1 MISVSR
7 LLCDEI
13 GPGDYL
19 RYGKDGNPSALSDN
33 PPIVVWNCTRRCN
46 LHCIHCYAGAAN
58 RDFEGEMTTEEGKAF
73 ISQLAEFGVP
83 VLLFSGGEPTMR
95 EDFLELARCAD
106 ELGLGLVVSTNG
118 TLIDPEMA
126 KSLGNLNFREIGIS
140 IDAIGENNDRFRGH
154 NGAYEEARR
163 GIRICVELG
172 LRVSLRMTITK
183 DNYHEI
189 PAVLDLVERENVNRV
204 CFYHLAYAGRGND
217 LRAID
222 LSHTETRETVDLIC
236 ECTLD
241 FYRRGLRKEIL
252 LVGNHADGIYL
263 YLKAKAQDDER
274 AEKVLA
280 LLRTN
285 GGNNSGIR
293 IGAVDELGNVHPDQ
307 FWRNL
312 TLGNVR
318 QRSFGEIWMDTS
330 NPVMAGL
337 KDRKGLL
344 KGRCA
349 RCVYLD
355 ACNGNLRARADA
367 VFNDIWMEDPSCYL
381 SDEEIEIA

>member
-19 RYGKDGNPSALSDN
+19 RYGKGKDSLIGNA
-33 PPIVVWNCTRRCN
+33 PIVVWNCTRRCN
-46 LHCIHCYAGAAN
+46 LHCIHCYASASN
-58 RDFEGEMTTEEGKAF
+58 QDFNGELSTEEGKAF
-73 ISQLAEFGVP
+73 IRQLADFNVP

-95 EDFLELARCAD
+95 ADFLELAAYAD
-106 ELGLGLVVSTNG
+106 SLGLGLVVSTNG
-118 TLIDPEMA
+118 TLIDREMA
-126 KSLGNLNFREIGIS
+126 QSMGELKFREIGIS
-140 IDAIGENNDRFRGH
+140 IDAIGENNDRFRAH
-154 NGAYEEARR
+154 KGAFEEALR
-163 GIRICVELG
+163 GIRICVDLG

-183 DNYHEI
+183 DNFREI
-189 PAVLDLVERENVNRV
+189 PDVLDLVEREGINRV

-217 LRAID
+217 LRDID
-222 LSHTETRETVDLIC
+222 LSHAETRETVDLIC
-236 ECTLD
+236 NRTLD
-241 FYRRGLRKEIL
+241 FHERGLTKEIL
-252 LVGNHADGIYL
+252 LVGNHTDGIYL
-263 YLKAKAQDDER
+263 YIKAKARDEKR
-274 AEKVLA
+274 AESILA

-318 QRSFGEIWMDTS
+318 QRPFGEIWMDTS
-330 NPVMAGL
+330 NPIMAGL

-349 RCVYLD
+349 TCMYLD
-355 ACNGNLRARADA
+355 ACNGNLRARGEA

-381 SDEEIEIA
+381 TDEEIGIC

>member
-19 RYGKDGNPSALSDN
+19 RYGKGKDSLIGNA
-33 PPIVVWNCTRRCN
+33 PIVVWNCTRRCN
-46 LHCIHCYAGAAN
+46 LHCIHCYASASN
-58 RDFEGEMTTEEGKAF
+58 QDFNGELSIEEGKAF
-73 ISQLAEFGVP
+73 IRQLADFNVP

-95 EDFLELARCAD
+95 ADFLEMAAYAD
-106 ELGLGLVVSTNG
+106 SLGLGLVVSTNG
-118 TLIDPEMA
+118 TLIDREMA
-126 KSLGNLNFREIGIS
+126 QSMGELKFREIGIS
-140 IDAIGENNDRFRGH
+140 IDAIGENNDRFRAH
-154 NGAYEEARR
+154 KGAFEEALR
-163 GIRICVELG
+163 GIRICVDLG

-183 DNYHEI
+183 DNFREI
-189 PAVLDLVERENVNRV
+189 PDVLDLVEREGINRV

-217 LRAID
+217 LRDID
-222 LSHTETRETVDLIC
+222 LSHAETRETVDLIC
-236 ECTLD
+236 DRTLD
-241 FYRRGLRKEIL
+241 FHERGLTKEIL
-252 LVGNHADGIYL
+252 LVGNHTDGIYL
-263 YLKAKAQDDER
+263 YIKAKARDEKR
-274 AEKVLA
+274 AESILA

-318 QRSFGEIWMDTS
+318 QRPFGEIWMDTS
-330 NPVMAGL
+330 NPIMAGL

-349 RCVYLD
+349 TCLYLD
-355 ACNGNLRARADA
+355 ACNGNLRARGEA
-367 VFNDIWMEDPSCYL
+367 VFNDMWMEDPSCYL
-381 SDEEIEIA
+381 TDEEIGIS